1 MEDLDME
8 LDWAQV
14 DILTS
19 TSPPLF
25 NNLTYAPEH
34 LNAPTVKLISF
45 LFLIPFSN
53 MLIK

>member
-19 TSPPLF
+19 TSPPMF
-25 NNLTYAPEH
+25 NDLTHAP
-34 LNAPTVKLISF
+34 NQVNVPTVKTISF
-45 LFLIPFSN
+45 LFLIPFFI
-53 MLIK
+53 MLIE